1 MRFSGTMS
9 LLPGCA
15 AWLLGKACRAL
26 RHVSNAISV
35 RQFMSNLHRVPIM
48 NFRQLQTF
56 VLVAESGGFARAEGR
71 LHVSQPAA
79 SRQILALEAELGIP
93 LFDRI
98 GQRIKLTSEGEDL
111 LRRARGLLQEAES
124 FVERAR
130 ALNGGQAGTLRVGCS
145 TQNIENVLADFLPR
159 YRRRHP
165 SVDIDLIE
173 DGGARIPERLER
185 GDVHLALVSA
195 GNEDFGRRLLAPSH
209 VLAVVSPKHRLA
221 HQKVVEIAE
230 LADESLLLLRRDYA
244 SRGWFDTA
252 CHVARIKPRVIL
264 ESAAPHTLLALAR
277 TGTNVAIVPGN
288 VRIPSGPIR
297 ALPLVHRGASIGGW
311 MTVAWHRQRYLAPY
325 AEQFIDELVAYCRQN
340 YPGSEFVKHAP
351 PLPRPKET
359 SNKRGAA
366 QRDK

>member
-1 MRFSGTMS
+1 MQ
-9 LLPGCA
+9 L
-15 AWLLGKACRAL
+15 K
-26 RHVSNAISV
+26 SNNSCLICITGE
-35 RQFMSNLHRVPIM
+35 IM

-56 VLVAESGGFARAEGR
+56 VLIAESGGFARAEGR

-98 GQRIKLTSEGEDL
+98 GRRIKLTSDGEDL
-111 LRRARGLLQEAES
+111 LRRGRRVLQEAES

-130 ALNGGQAGTLRVGCS
+130 ALKSGEAGTLRVGGS

-185 GDVHLALVSA
+185 GDIHLALMTA
-195 GNEDFGRRLLAPSH
+195 GDEDFGRRLLWPSH

-221 HQKVVEIAE
+221 GKTVLEITE
-230 LADESLLLLRRDYA
+230 LGDESLLLLRRDYA

-252 CHVARIKPRVIL
+252 CHIARIKPRVIL
-264 ESAAPHTLLALAR
+264 ESNAPHTLLALAR
-277 TGTNVAIVPGN
+277 TGNDVAIVPSN
-288 VRIPSGPIR
+288 VRIPPSSVR
-297 ALPLVHRGASIGGW
+297 AIPLVHRRASIGQW
-311 MTVAWHRQRYLAPY
+311 MSVAWHQQRYLAPY

-340 YPGSEFVKHAP
+340 YPGREFFKHAP
-351 PLPRPKET
+351 QPPRPKET
-359 SNKRGAA
+359 SNKRRGSI
-366 QRDK
+366 Q